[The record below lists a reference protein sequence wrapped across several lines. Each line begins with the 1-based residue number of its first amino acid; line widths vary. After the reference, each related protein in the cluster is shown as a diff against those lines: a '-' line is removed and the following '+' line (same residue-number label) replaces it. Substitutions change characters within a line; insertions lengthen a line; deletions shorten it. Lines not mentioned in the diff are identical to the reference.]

1 VCACTRILPAAR
13 APLESESKMTP
24 EDLDR
29 LRPIG
34 CNDAIACALGLLE
47 PQSEAMRIT
56 AVQRDRVTV
65 DDGRRSSPAEVTP
78 RLARELAARGDSLVV
93 GDWILADNTSG
104 SPRVTARMPPLTQI
118 VRRASDGS
126 RQALVSNVNIALLIM
141 GLDDDHNLRRLERY
155 LAMVQS
161 AAVRPAIVLTKQD
174 LVDASGQRLAELHR
188 RIPADVP
195 LHALDARS
203 PTAASALQEYLVA
216 GQTLAM
222 LGSSGAGKSTLTNTL
237 LGQEV
242 QLTGA
247 VRAGDSRGRH
257 TTTVRTLH
265 RLPQGACIIDTPGLR
280 GLELDASEA
289 DLAAGFV
296 DIAELALQCRFRDC
310 RHGDEPGCAVRAGID
325 ADRLANYQKLRRELR
340 RDSMTFL
347 DRRREVAQW
356 IARGRAAE
364 HRMKMKR
371 G

>member
-1 VCACTRILPAAR
+1 
-13 APLESESKMTP
+13 MTP

-34 CNDAIACALGLLE
+34 CNDAIACALGVLE
-47 PQSEAMRIT
+47 PQGEAMRVT

-65 DDGRRSSPAEVTP
+65 DDGGRSSSAELMP

-93 GDWILADNTSG
+93 GDWILADSAPG
-104 SPRVTARMPPLTQI
+104 LLRVTARMPPLTQI

-126 RQALVSNVNIALLIM
+126 RQALVSNVDIALLVM
-141 GLDDDHNLRRLERY
+141 GLDGDHNLRRLERY

-161 AAVRPAIVLTKQD
+161 AAVSPVIVLTKQD

-195 LHALDARS
+195 VHALDARS
-203 PTAASALQEYLVA
+203 PTAASALQEYLAA

-237 LGQEV
+237 LGQEMQV
-242 QLTGA
+242 TGA
-247 VRAGDSRGRH
+247 VRTGDSRGRH
-257 TTTVRTLH
+257 TTTERTLH
-265 RLPQGACIIDTPGLR
+265 RLPHGACVIDTPGLR
-280 GLELDASEA
+280 GLEVDASEA
-289 DLAAGFV
+289 GLAAGFV
-296 DIAELALQCRFRDC
+296 DIAELSRQCRFRDC

-325 ADRLANYQKLRRELR
+325 ADRLANYQKLRREVR

-347 DRRREVAQW
+347 DRRRQLAEW
-356 IARGRAAE
+356 KARGRVAE
-364 HRMKMKR
+364 QRMKMKR